1 MFSNLF
7 NRKNAMPQ
15 QASAAVTAVASS
27 DIERRTPGTAQ
38 SLTAT
43 SVYIDMV
50 QGLKTQNQ
58 ILRRNNHFWQI
69 VGLVA
74 VAGLVLVMP
83 LKKRIP
89 YFYEVDV
96 STGQVSLS
104 NRVVEELK
112 VSDKNVAY
120 FLRVWVTRVMTI
132 NAATLRDGLPSAYRW
147 TRGAAQTELDDWTE
161 AEDRTPARIAKTP
174 GLTREIL
181 GVPTVSFNEDRS
193 IAFIDFVTVE
203 KVAGV
208 ERDRRRRLMAVEF
221 AALNPKASE
230 RNAAEE
236 ADNPLALTITHFTI
250 NDQVSSK

>member
-74 VAGLVLVMP
+74 VAGL
-83 LKKRIP
+83 
-89 YFYEVDV
+89 
-96 STGQVSLS
+96 S
-104 NRVVEELK
+104 
-112 VSDKNVAY
+112 
-120 FLRVWVTRVMTI
+120 W
-132 NAATLRDGLPSAYRW
+132 
-147 TRGAAQTELDDWTE
+147 
-161 AEDRTPARIAKTP
+161 
-174 GLTREIL
+174 
-181 GVPTVSFNEDRS
+181 
-193 IAFIDFVTVE
+193 
-203 KVAGV
+203 
-208 ERDRRRRLMAVEF
+208 
-221 AALNPKASE
+221 
-230 RNAAEE
+230 
-236 ADNPLALTITHFTI
+236 
-250 NDQVSSK
+250 

>member
-1 MFSNLF
+1 MFKTLF
-7 NRKNAMPQ
+7 SPKRAMPGQ
-15 QASAAVTAVASS
+15 SI
-27 DIERRTPGTAQ
+27 DEHRIEHRTLGTTE

-43 SVYIDMV
+43 GVYIDLV
-50 QGLKTQNQ
+50 QGLKAQNQ

-89 YFYEVDV
+89 YFYEVD
-96 STGQVSLS
+96 SATGQVSVS

-132 NAATLRDGLPSAYRW
+132 NAGTLRDGLPSAYRW

-161 AEDRTPARIAKTP
+161 TEDRTPARIAKTP

-181 GVPTVSFNEDRS
+181 GVPTVSFNEDRT

-203 KVAGV
+203 KVSGI
-208 ERDRRRRLMAVEF
+208 ERDRRRRLMTVEF

>member
-1 MFSNLF
+1 MFSSLF
-7 NRKNAMPQ
+7 SRKSALHQ
-15 QASAAVTAVASS
+15 SASTGADV
-27 DIERRTPGTAQ
+27 ERRTPGTTE

-43 SVYIDMV
+43 GVYIDMV
-50 QGLKTQNQ
+50 QGLKAQNQ
-58 ILRRNNHFWQI
+58 ILRRNNHVWQL
-69 VGLVA
+69 VGLLA

-89 YFYEVDV
+89 YFYEVD
-96 STGQVSLS
+96 SATGQVSLS
-104 NRVVEELK
+104 SRVVEELK

-120 FLRVWVTRVMTI
+120 FLRVWVARVLTI

-147 TRGAAQTELDDWTE
+147 TRGAAQNELDDWTE
-161 AEDRTPARIAKTP
+161 TEDKTAARIAKTP

-193 IAFIDFVTVE
+193 IAFIDLVTVE
-203 KVAGV
+203 KVSGI
-208 ERDRRRRLMAVEF
+208 ERDRKRRLMAVEF

-250 NDQVSSK
+250 NDQVSK